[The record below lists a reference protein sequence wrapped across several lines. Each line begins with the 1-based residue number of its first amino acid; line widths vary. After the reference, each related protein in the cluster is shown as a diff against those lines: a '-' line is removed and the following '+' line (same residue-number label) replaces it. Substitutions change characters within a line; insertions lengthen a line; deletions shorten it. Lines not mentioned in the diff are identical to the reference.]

1 MSADK
6 DIKLVDLSK
15 ENLNTVKEAIR
26 IGSAIGATDFRFYVN
41 PSFVKNGL
49 VITKVVPLITEPP
62 PKSQMLLNFAGLKNL
77 KKTLDFAKSILGE
90 SGEVEVE
97 ERFEPVVHAVKLME
111 EAVAAEAVAAEET
124 AAETL
129 AEAEEVAEEEPES
142 TEAVIELSTEVSK
155 RRKSKKAAAT
165 TEESE

>member
-1 MSADK
+1 MTADK

-26 IGSAIGATDFRFYVN
+26 IGSAIGATGFRFYVN

-97 ERFEPVVHAVKLME
+97 ERFEPVVHAVKAVE
-111 EAVAAEAVAAEET
+111 EAVAAEEA
-124 AAETL
+124 AAETP
-129 AEAEEVAEEEPES
+129 AEAEEAGEEEPES

-155 RRKSKKAAAT
+155 RRKSKKAAAA

>member
-1 MSADK
+1 MTADK

-26 IGSAIGATDFRFYVN
+26 IGSAIGATGFRFYVN

-49 VITKVVPLITEPP
+49 VITKIIPLITEPP
-62 PKSQMLLNFAGLKNL
+62 PKSQMLLNFTGLKNL

-90 SGEVEVE
+90 DGEVEVE
-97 ERFEPVVHAVKLME
+97 ERFEPVVHAVKAVE
-111 EAVAAEAVAAEET
+111 EAVAAEQAEPATEPTAEET
-124 AAETL
+124 AEEEVESAET
-129 AEAEEVAEEEPES
+129 ATES
-142 TEAVIELSTEVSK
+142 TTEPSK
-155 RRKSKKAAAT
+155 RRKSKRVAAT

>member
-1 MSADK
+1 MTADK

-26 IGSAIGATDFRFYVN
+26 IGSAIGATGFRFYVN

-97 ERFEPVVHAVKLME
+97 ERFEPVVHAVKAVE
-111 EAVAAEAVAAEET
+111 EAVAAEEA

-129 AEAEEVAEEEPES
+129 AENEEVAEEDPES

-155 RRKSKKAAAT
+155 RRKSKKAAAA